1 MVIKYTQYLI
11 SPETGIWNS
20 TITTYYMN
28 FRKIMEGGIFGSCNY
43 KAFNFRVLVDRFGS
57 SSNTQDN

>member
-11 SPETGIWNS
+11 SPETWIYRLNFYS
-20 TITTYYMN
+20 LYMN
-28 FRKIMEGGIFGSCNY
+28 VRKIMEGGIFGCCNY